1 MYPCL
6 QRDQTDRIPTGMLV
20 LPRPPPRERA
30 SGDHEITSTN
40 SPSLVIASPSQRGFS
55 RQAFFALPCWPD
67 VLAIDV
73 RDGGNKRKAA
83 REVISS
89 AISIGDAKLASWIS
103 PTPSIYCWEGGK
115 GHPRDELWRT
125 PYLLVSWQGCLR

>member
-20 LPRPPPRERA
+20 LPPAAAKGA
-30 SGDHEITSTN
+30 SGDRQITSTN
-40 SPSLVIASPSQRGFS
+40 SPSLVIASPSLRGFS
-55 RQAFFALPCWPD
+55 RQAFFSPCCSD

-115 GHPRDELWRT
+115 GHRRDELWRT
-125 PYLLVSWQGCLR
+125 PYLFVSWQGCLR